1 MKNLRKLIWLVDFFS
16 INLVKIKKFG
26 QNQSEIQF
34 EMEGI
39 CRINLPPTNV
49 GTWDHP

>member
-1 MKNLRKLIWLVDFFS
+1 MFHEKFKETNLIGGFFS

-39 CRINLPPTNV
+39 CRINLPRTNV
-49 GTWDHP
+49 GT